1 MYPEPFALLLGP
13 GLLLSCLRSW
23 SMRNELGFIYDAEVI
38 GMLVGQIALSYWYYV
53 PLVTGIMCLFYLLL
67 RFTNL
72 RAEMYQMHVSN

>member
-1 MYPEPFALLLGP
+1 
-13 GLLLSCLRSW
+13 
-23 SMRNELGFIYDAEVI
+23 MRNELGFIYDAEVI